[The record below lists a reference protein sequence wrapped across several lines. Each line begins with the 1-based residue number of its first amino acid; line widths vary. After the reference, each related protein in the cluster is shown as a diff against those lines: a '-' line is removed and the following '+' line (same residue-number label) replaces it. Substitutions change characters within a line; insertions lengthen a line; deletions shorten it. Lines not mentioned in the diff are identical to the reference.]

1 MRNQFGKF
9 GDMTEDEAR
18 YLRLARGMRAV
29 AATLIVGGI
38 VIAAIDMAPSASLSS
53 PDDAVGPADSQ
64 ATGLPLVNP
73 ATDSILAPGQEDP
86 ALKRVDGATDPYG

>member
-1 MRNQFGKF
+1 MRNQSRKSR
-9 GDMTEDEAR
+9 DMTDDEAK

-38 VIAAIDMAPSASLSS
+38 VIAAIMAPSASLSS
-53 PDDAVGPADSQ
+53 PDGAVGPVDSQ

-73 ATDSILAPGQEDP
+73 ATDSIQAPGQEVP

>member
-1 MRNQFGKF
+1 MRNQSRKF

-38 VIAAIDMAPSASLSS
+38 VIAAITAPSASLSS

-73 ATDSILAPGQEDP
+73 ATDSILAPDHDDP
-86 ALKRVDGATDPYG
+86 ALKRVDGVTDPYA